1 MSAQTKGMVLF
12 TDGGARPNPGFGGI
26 GIHGY
31 TYVPTPMTKGI
42 GRNFHI
48 TSQGYI
54 DKAGADDLMHVPK
67 NDDDIAALLNDGKAI
82 AVTPINYVDITGS
95 VEGVSSNNMCEIIA
109 MTKALSYAVKHDIAY
124 LTVFADSEYT
134 LKGVTEWID
143 SWSNNNWM
151 KSDGNPVANKDLWLA
166 LKEARDEIRAKGV
179 VVNFTHISAHAGE
192 VGNER
197 ADMLASMGVFDGH
210 RGIIGDTVEEST
222 PDDYWKSNHQRHP
235 FVSYKRC
242 YFSSQAPHLP
252 GVYHLGNQTKDEE
265 LLGKRVGD
273 GCFSVVKLQEP
284 DQVVE
289 MIRKH
294 QSGLSGMS
302 DSVFSIFLDQ
312 VYNADLY
319 KATTVFGERSIEP
332 PKGYRLDLKHAT
344 KTWLTREF
352 KPVGLARRAID
363 ELVNLESILDQYVQG
378 GQNITKTDITHYF
391 YDLVEKKIPPKKGQS
406 EGTVEVSTKLKPEI
420 IVGLASMKVQ
430 AALPFEVPGNEGP
443 ITDEI
448 TLAMG
453 IDVLERNSLKRLET
467 MNPKVYLVT
476 WSVSDLAYRYA
487 TIIEAEGSVGIWCG
501 VYSNV
506 KLLVKK
512 T

>member
-31 TYVPTPMTKGI
+31 LYVATPMTKGV

-48 TSQGYI
+48 TSQGYL
-54 DKAGADDLMHVPK
+54 DKTLCADDLYIAK
-67 NDDDIAALLNDGKAI
+67 DDEHTLVLLNEGKAI
-82 AVTPINYVDITGS
+82 AVTPITYIDITGS
-95 VEGVSSNNMCEIIA
+95 IDGVSTNNTCEIIA
-109 MTKALSYAVKHDIAY
+109 MTKALAYAVNHDIAY
-124 LTVFADSEYT
+124 LSIFADSEYT
-134 LKGVTEWID
+134 LKGATEWID
-143 SWSNNNWM
+143 SWSRNNWI
-151 KSDGNPVANKDLWLA
+151 KSDGNPVANKELWMA
-166 LKEARDEIRAKGV
+166 LKQARDDVRSKGIALSL
-179 VVNFTHISAHAGE
+179 THISAHSGE

-210 RGIIGDTVEEST
+210 RGIVGDTVEEST

-242 YFSSQAPHLP
+242 YFNSQSTHLP

-273 GCFSVVKLQEP
+273 GCFSVVQLDEP
-284 DQVVE
+284 DEVVE

-294 QSGLSGMS
+294 QCGLSGMS

-319 KATTVFGERSIEP
+319 KATSVFGEKSIEP
-332 PKGYRLDLKHAT
+332 PKGYRLDLKHAD

-363 ELVNLESILDQYVQG
+363 ELVNLESILDQFKEG
-378 GQNITKTDITHYF
+378 SKNITTTDITEYF
-391 YDLVEKKIPPKKGQS
+391 YDFVEKKIPPKKGQK
-406 EGTVEVSTKLKPEI
+406 EGTVEITTKLKPEI
-420 IVGLASMKVQ
+420 IVGLSHMDVKIAT
-430 AALPFEVPGNEGP
+430 PFNEGSLLDD
-443 ITDEI
+443 IK
-448 TLAMG
+448 LAMG
-453 IDVLERNSLKRLET
+453 IDILERNSLKRLET
-467 MNPKVYLVT
+467 MSPKVFVVT
-476 WSVSDLAYRYA
+476 WSVSDTAYRYA
-487 TIIEAEGSVGIWCG
+487 TIIKATGSIGIWCG

-506 KLLVKK
+506 KLLLKQS
-512 T
+512 